1 MYWNTTSKQKRVFVC
16 NAYYYVP
23 ITHNY
28 KKMPFNVIDFHGHSS
43 VVRYYLIHIALI
55 TMRLRTTQWPF
66 VENARSS
73 NMILFVIIP
82 TAIYVK
88 SKSFSFH

>member
-1 MYWNTTSKQKRVFVC
+1 MLVST
-16 NAYYYVP
+16 
-23 ITHNY
+23 
-28 KKMPFNVIDFHGHSS
+28 

-55 TMRLRTTQWPF
+55 TSMRLRTTQWPF

-82 TAIYVK
+82 KPIYVK
-88 SKSFSFH
+88 SKSFSFIRPNVP

>member
-1 MYWNTTSKQKRVFVC
+1 
-16 NAYYYVP
+16 
-23 ITHNY
+23 
-28 KKMPFNVIDFHGHSS
+28 MPFNVIDFHGHSS

-55 TMRLRTTQWPF
+55 TSMRLRTTQWPF

-82 TAIYVK
+82 KAIYVK
-88 SKSFSFH
+88 SKSFSFIRPNVP